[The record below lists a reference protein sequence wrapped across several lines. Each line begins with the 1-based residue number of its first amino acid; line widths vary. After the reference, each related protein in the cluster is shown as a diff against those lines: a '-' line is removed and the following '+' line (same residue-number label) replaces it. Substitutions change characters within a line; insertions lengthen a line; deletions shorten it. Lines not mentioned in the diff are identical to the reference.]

1 MTTSRG
7 ARFSVPRS
15 ASADRSVLIRGARQ
29 LLTLRGDAGP
39 RRGAALRELGIVA
52 NGAVLIKDG
61 AIVDAGPT
69 RRIEKLP
76 EARRAREIDAAGRVV
91 MPGFVDSHTHLIF
104 GRPRLVDY
112 EMRLAGASYAGIAA
126 AGGGI
131 LSSVAAVRSMTAA
144 QLEAQARASLAAMA
158 RHGTTTL
165 EAKSGYALDEAGE
178 LKTLRVLAKLNGDPL
193 DIAPTY
199 LGAHIVPPEYR
210 GQADAYIDWTTAEM
224 MPQISRRKL
233 ARFVDIYCDDGAFTL
248 EQSRRYLER
257 ARRLG
262 FGLKIHAE
270 QFARTR
276 AARLAVELEAISAD
290 HLEQARD
297 EDIRALAQ
305 SNTIAT
311 LLPGSVF
318 HLGLRTYAPARAL
331 IEAGA
336 AVALAT
342 DFNPG
347 TSPTYSMQMV
357 LSLACTEMRMSPAEA
372 IAAATINGAHALGRA
387 ATIGSLEPGKQA
399 DLLILNV
406 QDYREL
412 PYYFGTNN
420 VHATMKRGVILP
432 CPQPLS
438 SAYQI
443 SPKAATPPK

>member
-1 MTTSRG
+1 VTNSRG
-7 ARFSVPRS
+7 ARFSVPLS
-15 ASADRSVLIRGARQ
+15 ASADSSGSPVLVRRASQ
-29 LLTLRGDAGP
+29 LLTLRGDSCP
-39 RRGAALRELGIVA
+39 RREAALRDLGIVP

-61 AIVDAGPT
+61 LIVDAGPQ

-76 EARRAREIDAAGRVV
+76 EARRAKEIDAAGRVV

-112 EMRLAGASYAGIAA
+112 EMRLAGATYAEIAA

-131 LSSVAAVRSMTAA
+131 QSSMEAVRGMSAS
-144 QLEAQARASLAAMA
+144 QLETQARASLAAMA

-165 EAKSGYALDEAGE
+165 EAKSGYALNEAGE
-178 LKTLRVLAKLNGDPL
+178 LKTLRLLAKLNGDPL
-193 DIAPTY
+193 DIIPTY
-199 LGAHIVPPEYR
+199 LGAHIPPPEYR
-210 GQADAYIDWTTAEM
+210 GKADAYIDWMAAEM
-224 MPQISRRKL
+224 MPQIHRRKL
-233 ARFVDIYCDDGAFTL
+233 ARFVDVYCDEGAFTID
-248 EQSRRYLER
+248 QSRRYLEQ

-270 QFARTR
+270 QFARTG
-276 AARLAVELEAISAD
+276 AARLAVELEATSAD
-290 HLEQARD
+290 HLEHASE
-297 EDIRALAQ
+297 EDLRALAH

-372 IAAATINGAHALGRA
+372 IVAATVNGAHALSQADRV
-387 ATIGSLEPGKQA
+387 GSLEPGKQA

-420 VHATMKRGVILP
+420 VHLTMKRGV
-432 CPQPLS
+432 PLS
-438 SAYQI
+438 
-443 SPKAATPPK
+443 

>member
-1 MTTSRG
+1 MTTL
-7 ARFSVPRS
+7 VRS
-15 ASADRSVLIRGARQ
+15 ASQ
-29 LLTLRGDAGP
+29 LLTLRGDSGP
-39 RRGAALRELGIVA
+39 RRGAGLRDLGIVP

-61 AIVDAGPT
+61 VIVDAGPA
-69 RRIEKLP
+69 RRVEKLP
-76 EARRAREIDAAGRVV
+76 AARRAREVDATGHVV

-104 GRPRLVDY
+104 GQPRLVDY
-112 EMRLAGASYAGIAA
+112 EMRLAGASYAEIAA

-131 LSSVAAVRSMTAA
+131 LSSVEAVRGTSAA
-144 QLEAQARASLAAMA
+144 QLEAQARARIDAMA
-158 RHGTTTL
+158 VHGTTTL
-165 EAKSGYALDEAGE
+165 EAKSGYTLDEAGE
-178 LKTLRVLAKLNGDPL
+178 LKTLRLLEKLNGDPL
-193 DIAPTY
+193 DIVPTY

-210 GQADAYIDWTTAEM
+210 GQPDAYIDWITAEM
-224 MPQISRRKL
+224 MPKIRRRRL

-248 EQSRRYLER
+248 DQSRRYLGC
-257 ARRLG
+257 ARLMG

-270 QFARTR
+270 QFAHTG
-276 AARLAVELEAISAD
+276 AARLAVELEAVSAD
-290 HLEQARD
+290 HLEQAGE

-357 LSLACTEMRMSPAEA
+357 LSLACTEMRMTPAEA
-372 IAAATINGAHALGRA
+372 ITAATINGAHALRLA
-387 ATIGSLEPGKQA
+387 DRVGSLEPGKQG
-399 DLLILNV
+399 DLLVLNAS
-406 QDYREL
+406 DYREL

-420 VHATMKRGVILP
+420 VRTTIKT
-432 CPQPLS
+432 S
-438 SAYQI
+438 W
-443 SPKAATPPK
+443 PKPS

>member
-1 MTTSRG
+1 
-7 ARFSVPRS
+7 
-15 ASADRSVLIRGARQ
+15 LI
-29 LLTLRGDAGP
+29 LDAGP
-39 RRGAALRELGIVA
+39 A
-52 NGAVLIKDG
+52 
-61 AIVDAGPT
+61 

-76 EARRAREIDAAGRVV
+76 AARRAREIDAAGRVV
-91 MPGFVDSHTHLIF
+91 MPGFVDSHTHLVF

-112 EMRLAGASYAGIAA
+112 EMRLAGASYAEIAA

-193 DIAPTY
+193 DIVPTY

-210 GQADAYIDWTTAEM
+210 GQGDAYIAWIAAEI
-224 MPQISRRKL
+224 MPRIRRRKL
-233 ARFVDIYCDDGAFTL
+233 ARFVDIYCDDGAFSL
-248 EQSRRYLER
+248 EQSRRYLEC
-257 ARRLG
+257 ARSLG

-270 QFARTR
+270 QFACTG
-276 AARLAVELEAISAD
+276 AARLAVEMGAVSAD
-290 HLEQARD
+290 HLEQAGD
-297 EDIRALAQ
+297 EDIRALAG

-347 TSPTYSMQMV
+347 TSPTCSMQMV

-372 IAAATINGAHALGRA
+372 IAAATINGAHALGCADRV
-387 ATIGSLEPGKQA
+387 GSLERGKRG
-399 DLLILNV
+399 DLLVLNV

-412 PYYFGTNN
+412 P
-420 VHATMKRGVILP
+420 
-432 CPQPLS
+432 
-438 SAYQI
+438 
-443 SPKAATPPK
+443 

>member
-1 MTTSRG
+1 MTTLVRG
-7 ARFSVPRS
+7 AS
-15 ASADRSVLIRGARQ
+15 Q
-29 LLTLRGDAGP
+29 LLTLRGDRGP
-39 RRGAALRELGIVA
+39 RRGAALRDLGIVE

-61 AIVDAGPT
+61 VIVDAGPAH
-69 RRIEKLP
+69 RVEKLP
-76 EARRAREIDAAGRVV
+76 AARDACEVKATGRVV

-104 GRPRLVDY
+104 GRPRLTDY
-112 EMRLAGASYAGIAA
+112 EMRLAGASYGEIAA

-131 LSSVAAVRSMTAA
+131 LSSVQAVRRMSAA
-144 QLEAQARASLAAMA
+144 QLRVQARAHIEAMA
-158 RHGTTTL
+158 LHGTTTL

-178 LKTLRVLAKLNGDPL
+178 LKTLHLLAKLNGDPL
-193 DIAPTY
+193 DIVPTY
-199 LGAHIVPPEYR
+199 LGAHIVPPEYSGR
-210 GQADAYIDWTTAEM
+210 ADYYIDWVAANM
-224 MPQISRRKL
+224 MVGIARRKL

-248 EQSRRYLER
+248 DQSRRYLEN

-270 QFARTR
+270 QFARTG
-276 AARLAVELEAISAD
+276 AAQLAVELEAASAD
-290 HLEQARD
+290 HLEQAGA

-318 HLGLRTYAPARAL
+318 HLGLRAYAPARAL

-357 LSLACTEMRMSPAEA
+357 LSLACTEMRMTPAEA
-372 IAAATINGAHALGRA
+372 ITAAAINGAHALRCA
-387 ATIGSLEPGKQA
+387 DRVGSLEPGKQG
-399 DLLILNV
+399 DLIVLNAS
-406 QDYREL
+406 DYREL

-420 VHATMKRGVILP
+420 VHATIKAGRVLEGPRRRRRPPHIK
-432 CPQPLS
+432 
-438 SAYQI
+438 QI
-443 SPKAATPPK
+443 

>member
-1 MTTSRG
+1 MTTL
-7 ARFSVPRS
+7 V
-15 ASADRSVLIRGARQ
+15 RGARQ
-29 LLTLRGDAGP
+29 LLTLRGDSSP
-39 RRGAALRELGIVA
+39 RHGAALRDLGIVP

-61 AIVDAGPT
+61 VIVEAGPA
-69 RRIEKLP
+69 RSIEKLP
-76 EARRAREIDAAGRVV
+76 AARSAREIDATGRVV
-91 MPGFVDSHTHLIF
+91 MPGFVDSHTHLVF

-112 EMRLAGASYAGIAA
+112 EMRLAGASYAEIAA

-131 LSSVAAVRSMTAA
+131 LSSVEGVRGMSAA
-144 QLEAQARASLAAMA
+144 QLEAQARASVDAMA
-158 RHGTTTL
+158 VHGTTTL
-165 EAKSGYALDEAGE
+165 EAKSGYALDEPGE
-178 LKTLRVLAKLNGDPL
+178 LKTLRLLAKLNGDPL
-193 DIAPTY
+193 DIVPTY
-199 LGAHIVPPEYR
+199 LGAHITPPEYR
-210 GQADAYIDWTTAEM
+210 GKPDAYIDWVTAEM
-224 MPQISRRKL
+224 MPQIHRRKL
-233 ARFVDIYCDDGAFTL
+233 ARFVDVYCDDGAFTL
-248 EQSRRYLER
+248 DQSRRYLEH

-270 QFARTR
+270 QFARTG
-276 AARLAVELEAISAD
+276 AARLAVELEAVSAD
-290 HLEQARD
+290 HLEQASE

-372 IAAATINGAHALGRA
+372 ISAATINGAHALRIA
-387 ATIGSLEPGKQA
+387 DRVGSLEPGKQG
-399 DLLILNV
+399 DLLVLNAS
-406 QDYREL
+406 DYREL

-420 VHATMKRGVILP
+420 VRTTIKTS
-432 CPQPLS
+432 CPKPS
-438 SAYQI
+438 
-443 SPKAATPPK
+443 

>member
-1 MTTSRG
+1 MTTL
-7 ARFSVPRS
+7 V
-15 ASADRSVLIRGARQ
+15 RGARQ
-29 LLTLRGDAGP
+29 LLTLRGDSGP
-39 RRGAALRELGIVA
+39 RRGAALRELGIVP

-61 AIVDAGPT
+61 LILDAGPA

-76 EARRAREIDAAGRVV
+76 AARRAREIDAAGRVV
-91 MPGFVDSHTHLIF
+91 MPGFVDSHTHLVF

-112 EMRLAGASYAGIAA
+112 EMRLAGASYAEIAA

-193 DIAPTY
+193 DIVPTY

-210 GQADAYIDWTTAEM
+210 GQGDAYIAWIAAEI
-224 MPQISRRKL
+224 MPRIRRRKL
-233 ARFVDIYCDDGAFTL
+233 ARFVDIYCDDGAFSL
-248 EQSRRYLER
+248 EQSRRYLEC
-257 ARRLG
+257 ARSLG

-270 QFARTR
+270 QFACTG
-276 AARLAVELEAISAD
+276 AARLAVEMGAVSAD
-290 HLEQARD
+290 HLEQAGD
-297 EDIRALAQ
+297 EDIRALAG

-347 TSPTYSMQMV
+347 TSPTCSMQMV

-372 IAAATINGAHALGRA
+372 IAAATINGAHALGCADRV
-387 ATIGSLEPGKQA
+387 GSLERGKRG
-399 DLLILNV
+399 DLLVLNV

-420 VHATMKRGVILP
+420 VHTTIRTP
-432 CPQPLS
+432 CPKQL
-438 SAYQI
+438 
-443 SPKAATPPK
+443 

>member
-1 MTTSRG
+1 MTTLVRG
-7 ARFSVPRS
+7 AS
-15 ASADRSVLIRGARQ
+15 Q
-29 LLTLRGDAGP
+29 LLTLRGDSGP
-39 RRGAALRELGIVA
+39 RRGAALRDLGIVP

-61 AIVDAGPT
+61 VIVGAGPA

-76 EARRAREIDAAGRVV
+76 AARRAREIDAAGRVV

-112 EMRLAGASYAGIAA
+112 EMRLAGASYAEIAA

-131 LSSVAAVRSMTAA
+131 LSSVAAVRGMSAA
-144 QLEAQARASLAAMA
+144 QLGAQARASLAAMA
-158 RHGTTTL
+158 LHGTTTL

-178 LKTLRVLAKLNGDPL
+178 LKTLRVLANLNRDPL
-193 DIAPTY
+193 DIVPTY
-199 LGAHIVPPEYR
+199 LGAHIPPPEYR
-210 GQADAYIDWTTAEM
+210 GKADAYIDWMAAEM
-224 MPQISRRKL
+224 LPKIRRRKL
-233 ARFVDIYCDDGAFTL
+233 ARFVDIYCDEGAFTP
-248 EQSRRYLER
+248 EQSRRYLDR

-262 FGLKIHAE
+262 FELKIHAE
-270 QFARTR
+270 QFARTG
-276 AARLAVELEAISAD
+276 AARLAVEMEAVSAD
-290 HLEQARD
+290 HLEQAGD

-305 SNTIAT
+305 SHTIAT

-372 IAAATINGAHALGRA
+372 IAAATINGAHALRMA
-387 ATIGSLEPGKQA
+387 DRLGSLEPGKQG

-420 VHATMKRGVILP
+420 VYMTTKAP
-432 CPQPLS
+432 CPKPS
-438 SAYQI
+438 
-443 SPKAATPPK
+443 

>member
-1 MTTSRG
+1 MTTLVRN
-7 ARFSVPRS
+7 
-15 ASADRSVLIRGARQ
+15 ARQ
-29 LLTLRGDAGP
+29 LLTLRGDSGP
-39 RRGAALRELGIVA
+39 RRGAALRDLGMVP

-61 AIVDAGPT
+61 IVVGAGPA

-76 EARRAREIDAAGRVV
+76 AARRAREIDAAGRVV
-91 MPGFVDSHTHLIF
+91 MPGFVDSHTHLVF

-112 EMRLAGASYAGIAA
+112 EMRLAGASYAEIAA

-131 LSSVAAVRSMTAA
+131 LSSVAAVRGMSAA
-144 QLEAQARASLAAMA
+144 QLEAQARDSLAAMA
-158 RHGTTTL
+158 RHGATTV

-178 LKTLRVLAKLNGDPL
+178 LKTLRVLAKLNVV
-193 DIAPTY
+193 PTY
-199 LGAHIVPPEYR
+199 LGAHIPPPEYR
-210 GQADAYIDWTTAEM
+210 GKADAYIDWMAAEM
-224 MPQISRRKL
+224 LPQIRRRKL
-233 ARFVDIYCDDGAFTL
+233 ARFVDIYCDDSAFTL
-248 EQSRRYLER
+248 DQSRRYLDC

-270 QFARTR
+270 QFARTG
-276 AARLAVELEAISAD
+276 AARLAVELDAASAD
-290 HLEQARD
+290 HLEQAGE

-318 HLGLRTYAPARAL
+318 HLGLSTYAPARPL

-372 IAAATINGAHALGRA
+372 IAAATINGAHAILCADRVV
-387 ATIGSLEPGKQA
+387 SLEHGKQA
-399 DLLILNV
+399 DLLLLNV
-406 QDYREL
+406 SDYREL
-412 PYYFGTNN
+412 PYYFGVNN
-420 VHATMKRGVILP
+420 VHVTMKRGVV
-432 CPQPLS
+432 LS
-438 SAYQI
+438 
-443 SPKAATPPK
+443 